1 MSHWGRFFLRHFYVN
16 SKRHICLGIFLQ
28 NTFIKHKKSYKL
40 DKGDRTMLEKEEL
53 IKQAEGAI
61 TWIKEYVK
69 QTGAKGVVVG
79 NSGGKDSATVI
90 AMATKALGKENVV
103 AVSMPCHSIS
113 NDFDDAKLVA
123 DTFGVKFLK
132 VDLTDT
138 YNELEKAIHISIGQE
153 SLEEAFQIKELS
165 NEATINIKPRL
176 RMTTLYGI
184 AQSLGYLVI
193 GTGNLCEAMVGYTT
207 KWGDNGSDFN
217 PIGNFTVDEVLEI
230 GKYLGVPEKILQ
242 KAPNDGLGGKT
253 DEEKMGIKY
262 SQIAEMIETGT
273 TEESAKKEILKRY
286 NASKHKRELVPVYT
300 FERKNY
306 LKKK

>member
-1 MSHWGRFFLRHFYVN
+1 
-16 SKRHICLGIFLQ
+16 
-28 NTFIKHKKSYKL
+28 
-40 DKGDRTMLEKEEL
+40 MLEREKLLLEAENA
-53 IKQAEGAI
+53 IK
-61 TWIKEYVK
+61 WIKDYVEK
-69 QTGAKGVVVG
+69 VGAKGLVVG
-79 NSGGKDSATVI
+79 DSGGKDSATVI
-90 AMATKALGKENVV
+90 AMAVKAIGKEKVI

-113 NDFDDAKLVA
+113 GDFDDAKLVA

-132 VDLTDT
+132 VDLSKT
-138 YNELEKAIHISIGQE
+138 YDKMEEEIENSLDEK
-153 SLEEAFQIKELS
+153 LS
-165 NEATINIKPRL
+165 NEACINIKPRL

-207 KWGDNGSDFN
+207 KWGDNSSDLN

-230 GKYLGVPEKILQ
+230 GRSLGVPSKILD

-262 SQIAEMIETGT
+262 RQIAEMIEKGN
-273 TEESAKKEILKRY
+273 TEEHAKEEIIKRY
-286 NASKHKRELVPVYT
+286 RSSKHKRELVPVYK

-306 LKKK
+306 LKEEC